1 MKHSAKACITIPAI
15 IINVILLIPLI
26 TSFPSRLP
34 HAISRAEKGIRN
46 IPIFMEV
53 IADRFAIKRVTKL
66 TQQTTTNGFTL
77 AIQPGLAVS
86 PAIRITYLG
95 IVAYNC
101 CCTIQNP
108 VIIRIRISRR
118 QFVMMRR
125 KPWPISRIL
134 FPSPAVWVDL

>member
-1 MKHSAKACITIPAI
+1 MPEI
-15 IINVILLIPLI
+15 ISL
-26 TSFPSRLP
+26 PSRFP
-34 HAISRAEKGIRN
+34 HAISNAETGIRN
-46 IPIFMEV
+46 IPMFMDV
-53 IADRFAIKRVTKL
+53 IAVRFAIHLVMKL
-66 TQQTTTNGFTL
+66 TQQTTTKGFTL

-108 VIIRIRISRR
+108 VTIRIRINKR
-118 QFVMMRR
+118 QLVMMRR

-134 FPSPAVWVDL
+134 LPSPAVCADLYRRTTDSNARIVIVAEKKLI